1 MEIPKSLAIL
11 RIACDENNIAFRLED
26 EFSGFVARLTKGSK
40 SYLAGAAGIGVYPI
54 NRGAPFAIAR
64 DKAFTHFVL
73 GRAGFATPVGGHF
86 FLNPQGDYV
95 RPAGREREDALGFAN
110 RLSGHYRLP
119 LVVKPNSGKGA
130 KLVTFVRSPEDLAAA
145 LDAIAGIDDV
155 ALIQSFID
163 QPEFRLFLVDGEI
176 TFAYRK
182 ARTTIEGDGK
192 RTIAELCKAMSAMF
206 DLGHAG
212 FLQAEMQVR
221 GLNGNTVLPSGGIL
235 AIDFISN
242 ISASGR
248 FAGFLDPAPSVRD
261 WARRLAR
268 TVSLRVT
275 GIDVFSHSKLADPS
289 DFIVT
294 DVNGAPNLG
303 TLYDLGYRDLV
314 MGVWRD
320 ILRKTFDEPWPEE
333 F

>member
-11 RIACDENNIAFRLED
+11 RTACDENNIAFRLED
-26 EFSGFVARLTKGSK
+26 AFSGFVARLTKGSK

-64 DKAFTHFVL
+64 DKAFTHFIL
-73 GRAGFATPVGGHF
+73 ERAGFRAPAGGHF

-95 RPAGREREDALGFAN
+95 RPPGRERADAMDFAG
-110 RLSGHYRLP
+110 RLSDGHRQP
-119 LVVKPNSGKGA
+119 LIVKPNSGKGA
-130 KLVTFVRSPEDLAAA
+130 KLVTFVRTRAELVMA
-145 LDAIAGIDDV
+145 LEAIAESDDV

-163 QPEFRLFLVDGEI
+163 EPEFRLFLVDGEI
-176 TFAYRK
+176 VFAYRK
-182 ARTTIEGDGK
+182 ARATIIGDGR
-192 RTIAELCKAMSAMF
+192 RTISALCRSASPLF
-206 DLGHAG
+206 DVRRSS
-212 FLQAEMQVR
+212 FLQAALQVR
-221 GLNGNTVLPSGGIL
+221 GFSEDAVLPDGEAL

-248 FAGFLDPAPSVRD
+248 FAGFTEPSPPVRE

-275 GIDVFSHSKLADPS
+275 GIDVFSRSELADPS
-289 DFIVT
+289 DFFVT

-303 TLYDLGYRDLV
+303 TLHDLGYRDLV